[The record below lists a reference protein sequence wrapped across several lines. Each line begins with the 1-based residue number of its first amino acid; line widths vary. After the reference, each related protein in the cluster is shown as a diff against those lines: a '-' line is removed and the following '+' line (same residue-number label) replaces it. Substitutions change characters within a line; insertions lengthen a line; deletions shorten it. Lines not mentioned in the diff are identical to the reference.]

1 MWLFYMKIKSTS
13 KFSSL
18 VTLATFQCSVASCG
32 RCIGQ
37 LREGKMS
44 IITGQLGSA
53 GLEGGTPGPVQLR
66 ALRAHL
72 PFPHSASAV
81 DCKSAFI
88 CRSSGDLS
96 TPLSRLPATPQTFH
110 TPACYLLAHSRAARH
125 LAPTTFPAQEAPHWQ
140 AGGHRWGPRLST
152 LALLAQLDWVGPA
165 LGSWY
170 LCNRSIKKK

>member
-1 MWLFYMKIKSTS
+1 
-13 KFSSL
+13 
-18 VTLATFQCSVASCG
+18 
-32 RCIGQ
+32 
-37 LREGKMS
+37 MS
-44 IITGQLGSA
+44 ITTGQLGSA

-66 ALRAHL
+66 ALGAHL